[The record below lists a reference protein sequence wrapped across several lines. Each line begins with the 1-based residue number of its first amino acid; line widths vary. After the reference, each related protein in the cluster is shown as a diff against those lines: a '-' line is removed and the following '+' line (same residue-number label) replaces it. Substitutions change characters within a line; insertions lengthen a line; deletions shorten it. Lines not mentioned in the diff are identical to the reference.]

1 MNTSRKTISFSV
13 QAVQVTSDLLKGVLN
28 DFLNKKTIRTGKIKY
43 SKLAKQGKL
52 DSIEI
57 TENNIKDFMS
67 TAQKYDVDYAL
78 KRDSSTEPPTYH
90 IFFTANSSET
100 FKKAFQEYATGISK
114 KLSQTKS
121 VSQVVNREQI
131 KANAKII
138 SKKHSSIDKEKHKSK
153 STIAGR

>member
-1 MNTSRKTISFSV
+1 MDTARKTISFV
-13 QAVQVTSDLLKGVLN
+13 IQAKHLTSEIVKSVLN
-28 DFLNKKTIRTGKIKY
+28 DFLNNKTVKTGKIKY
-43 SKLAKQGKL
+43 SKIAKNGKL
-52 DSIEI
+52 DSIEV

-67 TAQKYDVDYAL
+67 TAKKYDIDYAL
-78 KRDSSTEPPTYH
+78 KRDSSTQPPTYH

-114 KLSQTKS
+114 KLQTKS

-138 SKKHSSIDKEKHKSK
+138 SQKQSIIDREKHKAK
-153 STIAGR
+153 TDIAGR

>member
-1 MNTSRKTISFSV
+1 MDTARKTISFSV
-13 QAVQVTSDLLKGVLN
+13 QAVQVTSDLLKGVLSE
-28 DFLNKKTIRTGKIKY
+28 FLGNNTVKTGKIKY
-43 SKLAKQGKL
+43 GKLAKQGKL
-52 DSIEI
+52 DSIEV

-67 TAQKYDVDYAL
+67 TAKKYDIDYAL

-90 IFFTANSSET
+90 IFFTANNSET

-114 KLSQTKS
+114 KLETKS

-138 SKKHSSIDKEKHKSK
+138 SKKHSNIDREKHKSK
-153 STIAGR
+153 SDIAGR